1 MSEGIL
7 NSISVVLEK
16 IYKSIEGSVY
26 TLLDKLINISPDILE
41 KEPLKYI
48 FNDNEK
54 YGIVFIATSLVLF
67 YVVQYMI
74 TKLVDIYSGNTTES
88 TYKFVLKT
96 VIIVVLASNSKYL
109 CDLVLQINYLFT
121 QIIESVGE
129 NISGE
134 KICFEKFSEVVLNLE
149 NYMTGDNISI
159 DGVLKGFIGFGMTT
173 LLVNYAVRYVTAIF
187 CIIVTP
193 ICIMFS
199 ISSSTRGIFNS
210 WIRLSI
216 VTLCEQWL
224 VKLLLIIP
232 ISFRN
237 VEEEMFKIAIIG
249 TVYLL
254 YKINSFTKEFMGT
267 IFVREGNR

>member
-7 NSISVVLEK
+7 NSINVVLEK

-26 TLLDKLINISPDILE
+26 GLLDRLVDISPEILN

-48 FNDNEK
+48 FNDNED
-54 YGIVFIATSLVLF
+54 YSVIFIATSLILF
-67 YVVQYMI
+67 FVVQYMI
-74 TKLVDIYSGNTTES
+74 TKLIDIYSGKTSEN
-88 TYKFVLKT
+88 TYKFVIKII
-96 VIIVVLASNSKYL
+96 VIVVLASNSKYL

-129 NISGE
+129 NISKE

-149 NYMTGDNISI
+149 SYMTKDNISI
-159 DGVLKGFIGFGMTT
+159 DGVIKGFIGFGMTT
-173 LLVNYAVRYVTAIF
+173 LLVNYAVRYVTVIF
-187 CIIVTP
+187 CITVTP
-193 ICIMFS
+193 LCIMFS
-199 ISSSTRGIFNS
+199 ISPSTRGIFNS
-210 WIRLSI
+210 WLRLSVI
-216 VTLCEQWL
+216 SLCEQWI

-237 VEEEMFKIAIIG
+237 VDEEMFKIVVLG

-254 YKINSFTKEFMGT
+254 YKINSFIKEFMGN
-267 IFVREGNR
+267 IYVREVKN